1 MNVNV
6 AHSKEHPDLTD
17 MNSPCTKK
25 CTSVHRGNT
34 RSRKCDS
41 PNISLPNPSKR
52 STKVEV
58 GDCIVKNDIKT

>member
-17 MNSPCTKK
+17 MNAPCTKK

-41 PNISLPNPSKR
+41 PNISLPNVLQKL
-52 STKVEV
+52 K
-58 GDCIVKNDIKT
+58 